1 MPLPLNFNLRLSV
14 WGAMDEKMERK
25 TPQEILEQLQRVSLR
40 HIIPTTDTVEMDGRQ
55 ILICVSAADKGLWLG
70 WMFTLR
76 ADLTLEGKMWRT
88 NFPRMAL
95 HGREQKDVIRA
106 VGRLERIIDEVENEH
121 QRLTS
126 FDGSNTYRLFD

>member
-1 MPLPLNFNLRLSV
+1 
-14 WGAMDEKMERK
+14 MDEKMERK